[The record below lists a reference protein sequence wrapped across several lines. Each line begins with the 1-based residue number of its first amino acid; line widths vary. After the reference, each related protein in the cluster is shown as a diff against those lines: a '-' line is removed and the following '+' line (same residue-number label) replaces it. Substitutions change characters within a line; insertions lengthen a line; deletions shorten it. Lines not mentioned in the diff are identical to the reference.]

1 MRLTQDL
8 RASGD
13 GSKRQ
18 AALFPTYVNPADS
31 LVS

>member
-8 RASGD
+8 RASED
-13 GSKRQ
+13 GRKRR
-18 AALFPTYVNPADS
+18 AALFPTYINPADS